1 VGRIVGGGVVGFL
14 LGNAFFEI
22 VVVGRMA
29 FVFRGDRGCIGM
41 VDIVLR
47 GVVVDLLVMNFLLGN
62 VFVRRLLRGL
72 QLMLMRVIRPLV
84 GVLCEEKTCD
94 LVVEERN
101 AFGKAIRAYKW
112 VVR

>member
-1 VGRIVGGGVVGFL
+1 MVGFQ
-14 LGNAFFEI
+14 LGNAFFVI
-22 VVVGRMA
+22 VVVGKMA
-29 FVFRGDRGCIGM
+29 FVFRGDRGCIGL
-41 VDIVLR
+41 VDIVFE
-47 GVVVDLLVMNFLLGN
+47 GVVDLLVMNFLLGN

-94 LVVEERN
+94 LVVGERN